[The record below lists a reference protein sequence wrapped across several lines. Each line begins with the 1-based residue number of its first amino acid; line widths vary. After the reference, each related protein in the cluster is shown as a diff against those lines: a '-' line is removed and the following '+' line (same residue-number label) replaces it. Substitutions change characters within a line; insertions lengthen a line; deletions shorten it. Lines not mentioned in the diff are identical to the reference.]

1 MPSRVSSLALFVALG
16 LPALVSAQTP
26 APTAPPP
33 PPPLHEGS
41 AEFAFV
47 GTSGNSS
54 TQTIGAGGE
63 LIYRPD
69 PWVTKLKASY
79 VRNKAEG
86 ELTAQSFVLM
96 LRGERPIRP
105 KLSGF
110 GQYDYQRDRFAGIL
124 NRNALAAGVAY
135 TVLEEA
141 AQKFILDGGLGYAH
155 ESRLTG
161 ASLSTATLGAGAVYT
176 LHVTD
181 TSELSEDGHL
191 VFSLSQGSDWRY
203 TNTAALSAKVT
214 TLWSLKLANTIRY
227 LNFPDPGFRNT
238 DVTTSIALVAKF

>member
-1 MPSRVSSLALFVALG
+1 MRSRVSLLALLFALR
-16 LPALVSAQTP
+16 LPPLASAQTP
-26 APTAPPP
+26 APPPP
-33 PPPLHEGS
+33 PRHEGS

-54 TQTIGAGGE
+54 TQTIGTGGE
-63 LIYRPD
+63 FVYRPD

-86 ELTAQSFVLM
+86 ELTAQSFELI
-96 LRGERPIRP
+96 LRGERPIHPR
-105 KLSGF
+105 LSGF
-110 GQYDYQRDRFAGIL
+110 GQYDYQRDSFAGIL
-124 NRNALAAGVAY
+124 HRNALVAGVAY
-135 TVLEEA
+135 SALEDATE
-141 AQKFILDGGLGYAH
+141 KFIVDGGLGYAH
-155 ESRLTG
+155 ESRLTA
-161 ASLSTATLGAGAVYT
+161 ASLSTATLGGGAVYE
-176 LHVTD
+176 LHLTD

-191 VFSLSQGSDWRY
+191 VFSLSQGSDWRF
-203 TNTAALSAKVT
+203 TNTAAVSAKAT